1 MMRNGKFI
9 TVMLVML
16 GLCLA
21 LSACAGNGD
30 AEAYT
35 PAPTTPPPTL
45 APSGQSVTDT
55 ENIPDNIPNDNNP
68 NDDNA
73 NRINPFEINPNSPHW
88 DDILNSDGIL
98 VIDEPYFAEWIQ
110 VIHMNRELFV
120 GRTLQFEGFYMSM
133 IWDDGEVIHSV
144 ARFAARCC
152 GLHGFEI
159 YLNETP
165 QPPEETWVIA
175 TGILEEFFI
184 EGIEVAFLR
193 VNILEMVA
201 R

>member
-1 MMRNGKFI
+1 
-9 TVMLVML
+9 ML

-21 LSACAGNGD
+21 LSACAGSGD
-30 AEAYT
+30 AEAYMPAPTMPLPT
-35 PAPTTPPPTL
+35 PAPPDQSITDIETTP
-45 APSGQSVTDT
+45 D
-55 ENIPDNIPNDNNP
+55 INP

-73 NRINPFEINPNSPHW
+73 NRINPFEINPDSPHW

-98 VIDEPYFAEWIQ
+98 IIDEPYFAEWIQ

-133 IWDDGEVIHSV
+133 IWDDGETIHSV
-144 ARFAARCC
+144 ARFSAGCC

-165 QPPEETWVIA
+165 QPPEETWVTV

-184 EGIEVAFLR
+184 DGIDVAFLR
-193 VNILEMVA
+193 VNVREMVA